1 VLNNVKQLRS
11 KILCVID
18 SLGSGGAQRQMV
30 NLACGLKA
38 KGHEVELLVYF
49 PELRFFRDEIDAAGI
64 PVHEVT
70 KGKGFSWRVIWRLIR
85 LYHSKQ
91 FDGVISFL
99 DGPNF
104 YGEIAQVFAV
114 SRITLIVSE
123 RRSFEMEQP
132 SLRLSILRLSHALAD
147 KVVANSYVHAN
158 WLRKHY
164 WLKRKTYTIYNG
176 YHVDTPRDVRQIS
189 TTSNREL
196 HFLVLGRIDKEKN
209 GFRLL
214 QALLLF
220 HKKHGDCPT
229 VLWAGRQEQ
238 DPGSL
243 EERQQMEEFL
253 LQHPGIA
260 QCWHFLGER
269 RDVPELLQQADA
281 LIHVSLYE
289 GLPNAVCEAFI
300 AARPVIA
307 SNVCDH
313 PVLVKDGVRGFL
325 CDPLSAESICAPIER
340 FVALRQEKRQ
350 AMGLNA
356 RSYAEKNLTLERM
369 VEQYEALLT

>member
-1 VLNNVKQLRS
+1 
-11 KILCVID
+11 
-18 SLGSGGAQRQMV
+18 MV

-104 YGEIAQVFAV
+104 YGEIAQVIAV

-147 KVVANSYVHAN
+147 KVVANSYAHAS

-189 TTSNREL
+189 TTSNSEPHL
-196 HFLVLGRIDKEKN
+196 LVIGRIDKGKN
-209 GFRLL
+209 GFKLL
-214 QALLLF
+214 QALHLF
-220 HKKHGDCPT
+220 HKKHGYCPT
-229 VLWAGRQEQ
+229 LSWAGRQEQ
-238 DPGSL
+238 DTASL
-243 EERQQMEEFL
+243 QEREQIEQFL
-253 LQHPGIA
+253 LLHPEISVK
-260 QCWHFLGER
+260 WHWLGER
-269 RDVPELLQQADA
+269 RDIPKLLQQCDV
-281 LIHVSLYE
+281 LIHVSLHE

-300 AARPVIA
+300 ATRPVIA

-313 PVLVKDGVRGFL
+313 PLLVEDGVRGLL
-325 CDPLSAESICAPIER
+325 CDPLSPESICGAIER
-340 FVALRQEKRQ
+340 FVALPLKERQEM
-350 AMGLNA
+350 AYNA
-356 RSYAEKNLTLERM
+356 RVFAEQQLTIERM
-369 VEQYEALLT
+369 VSEYEALLIGAN